1 MQACKNNVNN
11 VNKNN
16 CFYIVLQSLHCLEIY
31 PGLRSLEQA
40 DGAKWWWRTHCCCG
54 ILDNYVE
61 MHPSDTSIE
70 MHPCEHAFASPV
82 SASHHRPFR
91 LRIGV
96 LKHFEGVLK
105 LLQLLKLYYR
115 KFRCMVATK
124 ILNRKGCDK
133 GCDIPGIFPR
143 DAIPKKKWAEIHPL
157 YILF

>member
-1 MQACKNNVNN
+1 
-11 VNKNN
+11 
-16 CFYIVLQSLHCLEIY
+16 
-31 PGLRSLEQA
+31 
-40 DGAKWWWRTHCCCG
+40 
-54 ILDNYVE
+54 

-115 KFRCMVATK
+115 KFRCMVVTK
-124 ILNRKGCDK
+124 ILNRKGCNKGCDK
-133 GCDIPGIFPR
+133 GCNKGCDL
-143 DAIPKKKWAEIHPL
+143 AISSLNWIR
-157 YILF
+157 F